1 MNLTKKYIND
11 IVYQVIG
18 ASIEVHKALGPGLLE
33 SVYHKCLK
41 HELAI
46 RNISFESEVIIPIN
60 YKKLEVNANLR
71 LDLLVEGILPVELK
85 ATDKMASVFDAQ
97 ILSYM
102 KLLCVPKGLMINFHV
117 NNIFKDGQ
125 KTFVN
130 KLYIDLDDE

>member
-11 IVYQVIG
+11 IIYQVIG
-18 ASIEVHKALGPGLLE
+18 ASIEIHKALGPGLLE

-41 HELAI
+41 HELTI

-85 ATDKMASVFDAQ
+85 ATDKMA
-97 ILSYM
+97 
-102 KLLCVPKGLMINFHV
+102 P
-117 NNIFKDGQ
+117 NI
-125 KTFVN
+125 
-130 KLYIDLDDE
+130 